1 MGKTI
6 IMALDAGKYDLKA
19 IGRNVEGNPED
30 IKRTKFRSK
39 MYDMTKG
46 FVEAEGNS
54 YKIELDGGTFIVGE
68 QGEQSS
74 NETSKTSLLH
84 KLCAYVAITKYLE
97 PNIKDNHIKIV
108 LACPITIL
116 KNAEAKEEYK
126 NFIKG
131 DGVIKVIVNDENYE
145 FLIDEITIKAEDSGI
160 LYLNPEWFQNKK
172 VALLGFGGLNMNF
185 TIFENSVAVPSS
197 RFSVEF
203 GSNRLIIDLVDTLSS
218 FLRGQ
223 NVLFEDAERALNE
236 GVLTVLKKPQSSTI
250 SVIEKFKI
258 DFVIRAKEEL
268 KMRGYNLDL
277 IEVVAVGGTVFKID
291 SALKEV
297 IGKEINVP
305 SEPQWASVEGLY
317 RIAYVKYAKKQ

>member
-1 MGKTI
+1 MGKII

-30 IKRTKFRSK
+30 IKRIKFRSK
-39 MYDMTKG
+39 MYDMSKG
-46 FVEAEGNS
+46 FTEAEGNS
-54 YKIELDGGTFIVGE
+54 YKIELDGEAYIVGE

-84 KLCAYVAITKYLE
+84 KLCAYAAITKYLE
-97 PNIKDNHIKIV
+97 PNTKDNHIKIV

-131 DGVIKVIVNDENYE
+131 DGIINVNVNDENYE

-185 TIFENSVAVPSS
+185 TIFDNSVAVPSS
-197 RFSVEF
+197 RFSIEF
-203 GSNRLIIDLVDTLSS
+203 GSNRLIIDLADTLKS

-250 SVIEKFKI
+250 SVIEKFKT

-277 IEVVAVGGTVFKID
+277 MEVVAVGGTVLKIE
-291 SALKEV
+291 SALKEI
-297 IGKEINVP
+297 IGKEISVP

-317 RIAYVKYAKKQ
+317 RIAYIKYGKK